1 MNAKVLQRFV
11 KDCNIPIT
19 VLEEPYFTYFVKLY
33 DKDYGSLVK
42 FQMLEETV
50 RKAGS
55 EEAFLEEYVK
65 AKDAA
70 ITQTE
75 ALPEYAAFLQQDMN
89 MYAVETPRIPNL
101 SGTDIYVMPNDGHR
115 FISIDMRKANFQV
128 LRRFSKA
135 LVFGADTYEE
145 YIRRF
150 TDMPYIAQSK
160 YTRQVIFG
168 NMCPKRQVAMER
180 YCMRRVFDFLRD
192 EKGVPDSAF
201 AVFTNDEIVLRA
213 DEFPFPCE
221 SGEEPRSLQ
230 ALEQEIR
237 KTMDIDISAKYFL
250 LKSIGGKPY
259 FVKEYGDGT
268 RDFKNIPKDIF
279 AQVYKKYYGMEV
291 LPQDMVFFY
300 NGKLAAFLEG
310 EFEE

>member
-1 MNAKVLQRFV
+1 
-11 KDCNIPIT
+11 
-19 VLEEPYFTYFVKLY
+19 
-33 DKDYGSLVK
+33 
-42 FQMLEETV
+42 
-50 RKAGS
+50 
-55 EEAFLEEYVK
+55 
-65 AKDAA
+65 
-70 ITQTE
+70 
-75 ALPEYAAFLQQDMN
+75 
-89 MYAVETPRIPNL
+89 
-101 SGTDIYVMPNDGHR
+101 
-115 FISIDMRKANFQV
+115 
-128 LRRFSKA
+128 
-135 LVFGADTYEE
+135 
-145 YIRRF
+145 
-150 TDMPYIAQSK
+150 
-160 YTRQVIFG
+160 
-168 NMCPKRQVAMER
+168 
-180 YCMRRVFDFLRD
+180 MRRVFDFLRD

-221 SGEEPRSLQ
+221 SGEEPQSLQ

>member
-1 MNAKVLQRFV
+1 MNTKVLQRFV
-11 KDCNIPIT
+11 KDCDIPVT
-19 VLEEPYFTYFVKLY
+19 VLEEPYFSYFVKLY
-33 DKDYGSLVK
+33 DKDYGSIEK
-42 FQMLEETV
+42 YRMLEETLK
-50 RKAGS
+50 KAGS
-55 EEAFLEEYVK
+55 EEAFLEEYAK

-75 ALPEYAAFLQQDMN
+75 ALPEYTAFLQEDMN
-89 MYAVETPRIPNL
+89 RYAVETPRIPNL
-101 SGTDIYVMPNDGHR
+101 AGRDVYVLPNDGRR

-128 LRRFSKA
+128 LRKYSRA

-150 TDMPYIAQSK
+150 TDMPYVAQSK

-168 NMCPKRQVAMER
+168 NMCPKRQVTMEK
-180 YCMRRVFDFLRD
+180 YCMRQVFDFL
-192 EKGVPDSAF
+192 KQGKNVKDSFF

-213 DEFPFPCE
+213 DDFPFSCE
-221 SGEEPRSLQ
+221 SGEEAQ
-230 ALEQEIR
+230 ALRVLEREIR
-237 KTMDIDISAKYFL
+237 SVLDIDVSAKHFL
-250 LKSIGGKPY
+250 LKSIGEKPY
-259 FVKEYGDGT
+259 FVKEYADGT

-279 AQVYKKYYGMEV
+279 AQVYKKYYDMEV

-300 NGKLAAFLEG
+300 NGKLAAFLKK